1 MLVDD
6 SNYATLDSIV
16 KELALIQMNGTD
28 PVQIHSTKLAT
39 PDHRLS
45 SIGSVRSTDAGKVTH
60 NYRILI

>member
-6 SNYATLDSIV
+6 SNYATLVSIV

-39 PDHRLS
+39 PDHRLECS
-45 SIGSVRSTDAGKVTH
+45 PKHS
-60 NYRILI
+60 